1 MLDEESASG
10 VALTGAGSAGCVS
23 AERQQPRLCVL
34 VAASWVF
41 FCFFF
46 LLPVHVAGKVR
57 LAQYHAPESLP
68 EVSLTAIVSPL
79 TLAALIWC
87 FATLKEEVSSAWPQ
101 QNISSID
108 PLRPFTEILYD
119 NVIILGPRNYSSSS
133 SAYLGC
139 CKTIK
144 L

>member
-10 VALTGAGSAGCVS
+10 VALTGAGSGGCVC
-23 AERQQPRLCVL
+23 AERQQPRLCLL
-34 VAASWVF
+34 VAASWF
-41 FCFFF
+41 FFF

-57 LAQYHAPESLP
+57 LAQYRAPESLP
-68 EVSLTAIVSPL
+68 EVSPIAVVSAL

-133 SAYLGC
+133 SAYPGC